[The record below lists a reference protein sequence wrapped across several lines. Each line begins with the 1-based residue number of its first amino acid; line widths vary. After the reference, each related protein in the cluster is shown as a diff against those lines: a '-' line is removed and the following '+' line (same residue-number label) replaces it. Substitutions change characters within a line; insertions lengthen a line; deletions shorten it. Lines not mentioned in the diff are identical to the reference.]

1 MKLKLLFIFS
11 RIFFLAAIVIFQLI
25 LTYKINV
32 IEFAYISF
40 GFSVLSIAMIAYTFG
55 FNQFLM
61 YQFSREAT
69 VTLDELFSRLFRVY
83 LLNFLIMSIL
93 IFIILQ
99 FYSEN
104 YLQYG
109 LVFTVLAFLLSL
121 RDYMNIPYIIQ
132 KNYRS
137 ISISNFLISIPFY
150 LTTIITL
157 YFTELIPLFY
167 IFAILISLLIFIL
180 SFYDL
185 KKHFL
190 KLTTKHVHKNIFYEY
205 KSTFAFG
212 ISVFLFTIY
221 YQLSNIL
228 LPILETEKVVATFGV
243 VFIYLGIIYT
253 SLNIVFNQIILP
265 NMYRVYKD
273 NYPRYNNTLR
283 HYKLIFTISG
293 IAISALSLLISSFQD
308 TLLFQPIMLKY
319 PLFFDGI
326 AYISFGILARYIAT
340 VYSGNM
346 NVTGQVSLKIKV
358 QIIVTIISFITT
370 YWLISTYSLVGA
382 CIAYSLT
389 ETLLLLGYLIGGNF
403 NAKKT

>member
-11 RIFFLAAIVIFQLI
+11 RIFFLAAIVIFQLV
-25 LTYKINV
+25 LAYKINI

-61 YQFSREAT
+61 YQFSREDT

-83 LLNFLIMSIL
+83 LLNFLIMSL
-93 IFIILQ
+93 FIFIILQ

-109 LVFTVLAFLLSL
+109 LVFTVIAFLLSL
-121 RDYMNIPYIIQ
+121 RDYLNIPYVIQ
-132 KNYRS
+132 KNYRN

-157 YFTELIPLFY
+157 YFIELIPLFY
-167 IFAILISLLIFIL
+167 VFTILISLLIFIL

-185 KKHFL
+185 KKHFPRL
-190 KLTTKHVHKNIFYEY
+190 NTKYMHKNIFYEY
-205 KSTFAFG
+205 KNTFAFG

-228 LPILETEKVVATFGV
+228 LPILEAEKIVATFGV

-253 SLNIVFNQIILP
+253 LLNIVFNQIILP
-265 NMYRVYKD
+265 SMYRIYKQD
-273 NYPRYNNTLR
+273 YSIYNNTLR

-293 IAISALSLLISSFQD
+293 IAISALSLLIANFQD
-308 TLLFQPIMLKY
+308 ALLFQPIMLKY

-326 AYISFGILARYIAT
+326 AYISLGVLARYIAT

-346 NVTGQVSLKIKV
+346 NVIGQVSLKIKV
-358 QIIVTIISFITT
+358 QIIVTIISFIAT
-370 YWLISTYSLVGA
+370 YWLISTYAFVGA

-389 ETLLLLGYLIGGNF
+389 ETLLLLGYLIAGNLY
-403 NAKKT
+403 AEKA

>member
-11 RIFFLAAIVIFQLI
+11 RIFFLVAIVVFQLI
-25 LTYKINV
+25 LAYKINI

-61 YQFSREAT
+61 YQFSRETT
-69 VTLDELFSRLFRVY
+69 VPLDELFSRLFRVY
-83 LLNFLIMSIL
+83 LLNFMIMSL
-93 IFIILQ
+93 FIFIILQ

-109 LVFTVLAFLLSL
+109 LVFTGIAFLLSL
-121 RDYMNIPYIIQ
+121 RDYLNIPYVIQ
-132 KNYRS
+132 KNYRN

-150 LTTIITL
+150 LTSIMTL
-157 YFTELIPLFY
+157 YFIELLPLPY
-167 IFAILISLLIFIL
+167 IFTILISLLVFIL
-180 SFYDL
+180 AFYDI
-185 KKHFL
+185 KKNFL
-190 KLTTKHVHKNIFYEY
+190 KLTTKHMHKNIFYEY
-205 KSTFAFG
+205 KNTFTFG

-273 NYPRYNNTLR
+273 STPRYNNILR
-283 HYKLIFTISG
+283 HYKLIFTLSG

-326 AYISFGILARYIAT
+326 AYISLGILARYIAT

-346 NVTGQVSLKIKV
+346 NVIGQVSLKVKV
-358 QIIVTIISFITT
+358 QIIVTIISFISA
-370 YWLISTYSLVGA
+370 YLLISTYSFTGA

-389 ETLLLLGYLIGGNF
+389 ETLLLLGYLIAGNF
-403 NAKKT
+403 NANKT